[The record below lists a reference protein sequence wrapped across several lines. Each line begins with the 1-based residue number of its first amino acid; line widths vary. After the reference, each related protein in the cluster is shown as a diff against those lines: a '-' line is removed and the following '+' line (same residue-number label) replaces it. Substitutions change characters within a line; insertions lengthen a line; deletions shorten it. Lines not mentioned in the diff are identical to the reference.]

1 MDLKEAGVECGENR
15 VARLMKAAQ
24 IRSVRGYKR
33 PRYKIGRPSLV
44 APNQLQRQF
53 TYEQPDQAWVGQFNS
68 QDEGKRCNPFLAL

>member
-15 VARLMKAAQ
+15 VARLMKEAQ

-44 APNQLQRQF
+44 APN
-53 TYEQPDQAWVGQFNS
+53 
-68 QDEGKRCNPFLAL
+68 

>member
-15 VARLMKAAQ
+15 VARMKAAQ

-44 APNQLQRQF
+44 APN
-53 TYEQPDQAWVGQFNS
+53 
-68 QDEGKRCNPFLAL
+68 